1 MKFLLY
7 TALLG
12 ALPISCTAA
21 PAQTEP
27 KAQHKTQLAAAPAK
41 ADVTTPAKGDNQL
54 FNLAEKPKKPRFEIT
69 EKVWP
74 KNVGEADIS
83 LWRDDKLAAFSFTI
97 DDNQAPDVDWWLEQ
111 GQKYKFPFTWFLI
124 TERISDKPDY
134 WGTWE
139 QWRNVLAQGHGLES
153 HTMTHLHTELPQWKS
168 IEWEYEDS
176 LKMLEENLPNYK
188 VSSLAYPGGK
198 NSKLNK
204 REVAVP
210 LYIAARGTTG
220 TLNEAN
226 TIDYLSVNG
235 NSGMHLDGPKAP
247 WANARNLIDKTLYNG
262 RGYRGWGV
270 ILIHKANREG
280 LQPFFDFLDKN
291 REEIWV
297 GLFTDVAK
305 YGQERD
311 TATLKIESNE
321 ANRIA
326 FSVADKM
333 DDTRFETPLT
343 VKVRVP
349 DAWNSVIAKQNDKAV
364 ETKLIEHE
372 GDKFALVQAVP
383 DKGSVSLSAK

>member
-1 MKFLLY
+1 MKLLIT

-12 ALPISCTAA
+12 ALPISCSAA
-21 PAQTEP
+21 PTQAEPNAQPAT
-27 KAQHKTQLAAAPAK
+27 KLAAAPAK
-41 ADVTTPAKGDNQL
+41 VDAATQKKGGDQL
-54 FNLAEKPKKPRFEIT
+54 FNLSEKPTKPRFEIT

-83 LWRDDKLAAFSFTI
+83 LWKDDKLAAFSFTI

-111 GQKYKFPFTWFLI
+111 GKKYNFPFTWFLI

-134 WGTWE
+134 WGTWG

-153 HTMTHLHTELPQWKS
+153 HTMTHLHHELPHWKS

-176 LKMLEENLPNYK
+176 LKMLEANLPNHK

-198 NSKLNK
+198 NSGLNK

-210 LYIAARGTTG
+210 LYIAARGTSG
-220 TLNEAN
+220 MLNSAN
-226 TIDYLSVNG
+226 QIDYLSING
-235 NSGMHLDGPKAP
+235 SSGMHLDGPKAP
-247 WANARNLIDKTLYNG
+247 WANVRNLIDKTLYNG
-262 RGYRGWGV
+262 RQYRGWGV
-270 ILIHKANREG
+270 ILVHKANREG

-305 YGQERD
+305 YGQQRD
-311 TATLKIESNE
+311 TATLKVEENS
-321 ANRIA
+321 ANRIS
-326 FSVADKM
+326 FSLTDKM
-333 DDTRFETPLT
+333 DDTRFDYPLT

-349 DAWNSVIAKQNDKAV
+349 DNWGGAVATQNGKAV
-364 ETKLIEHE
+364 EAKLVEHE
-372 GDKFALVQAVP
+372 GSKFALVQAVP
-383 DKGSVSLSAK
+383 DKGNVSLTTK